1 MGTFSAYIST
11 ETITRWASAVT
22 LSVILASCTSTRD
35 PLQTQWNTYNNP
47 RFHFQFPYPR
57 HWIPLDPP
65 TNLDGRAFRHPEN
78 PNIEVRG
85 WARLNLTDLNLPNSP
100 PIHPPNPSDSNLT
113 TEQGLPAYLD
123 VEVGKEETRITV
135 TLKTDN
141 IIYNLQGRS
150 PNDKFAQ
157 YYELFYYIAT
167 QYRITIQ
174 QQSK

>member
-1 MGTFSAYIST
+1 MGPFSAYIST
-11 ETITRWASAVT
+11 QTITRWASAVT
-22 LSVILASCTSTRD
+22 LSVILAGCTVART

-47 RFHFQFPYPR
+47 RFHFQFPYPTD
-57 HWIPLDPP
+57 WIPLDPP
-65 TNLDGRAFRHPEN
+65 TNLDGRAFRHPEH

-85 WARLNLTDLNLPNSP
+85 WARLNLTHLNLPNSP
-100 PIHPPNPSDSNLT
+100 SLHPPNSSDSNLT

-123 VEVGKEETRITV
+123 VEVGQEETRMTF
-135 TLKTDN
+135 TLKTDH

-157 YYELFYYIAT
+157 YYKLFYYIAT

-174 QQSK
+174 EESK